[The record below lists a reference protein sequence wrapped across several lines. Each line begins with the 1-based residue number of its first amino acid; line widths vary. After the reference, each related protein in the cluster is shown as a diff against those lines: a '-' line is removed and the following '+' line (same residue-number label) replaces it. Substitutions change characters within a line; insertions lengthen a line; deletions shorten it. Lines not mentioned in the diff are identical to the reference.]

1 VFIEILKIIGSAAVT
16 ACATIFALYL
26 KRKWEL
32 KDRKDDQNKSV
43 DDKLDEL
50 TVQVENLQA
59 QVRKLTDELLKEDA
73 ITESLQAGLRELLY
87 DRIKNLTRVF
97 ISDGKIREEDYK
109 SLNRMW
115 SVYHNDLEGNGY
127 LNGEMHEVDQLE
139 KY

>member
-1 VFIEILKIIGSAAVT
+1 MFIEILKIIGSAAVT

>member
-1 VFIEILKIIGSAAVT
+1 MFIEILKIIGSAAVT

-59 QVRKLTDELLKEDA
+59 QVVKLTDELAKEDA
-73 ITESLQAGLRELLY
+73 MNLSLQSGLREILY
-87 DRIKNLTRVF
+87 DRIKFLCRKFV
-97 ISDGKIREEDYK
+97 SEEKIREEDYK
-109 SLNRMW
+109 SLKRMW
-115 SVYHNDLEGNGY
+115 SVYHEELEGNGY
-127 LNGEMHEVDQLE
+127 LDCEMQEVDKLE